1 MWIQKKCLLIRNI
14 IRLPF
19 TCFSIPVQNFSQQYK
34 CFWKLKCTYGVL
46 RCCETL
52 LSLKGSVNVE
62 WSACKLSL
70 AKLYLKDNKY
80 KVYSPGIF
88 YCLNTD
94 FSVRAN
100 TRISDV
106 TGDFSALLPKQ
117 HWFCTFRE
125 VLEDVLLLFASKI
138 SHRKLNVLIFHRQ
151 VCFYFLGSCEKKKE
165 NTSLVL
171 YFSQ

>member
-80 KVYSPGIF
+80 KVYNPGIF

-94 FSVRAN
+94 LSVRAN

-117 HWFCTFRE
+117 HWLCTFRE
-125 VLEDVLLLFASKI
+125 ALEDALLLFASK
-138 SHRKLNVLIFHRQ
+138 V
-151 VCFYFLGSCEKKKE
+151 
-165 NTSLVL
+165 
-171 YFSQ
+171 SQKIECT